1 MKRLTAYL
9 YIAVLSV
16 LLFPGCSPN
25 ERADPIPDRI
35 VTGIDIYCQKPTCTV
50 TRRYTHPE
58 KIEAI
63 LTYLRLLRPIGP
75 TVPTEE
81 ARQGDLYEIVVHLND
96 GGHRIHRQRADS
108 FAITRRPFWGVIDR
122 ELGNKLPFL
131 MALLP
136 SDNDTDYSP
145 N

>member
-1 MKRLTAYL
+1 MKRWTAFL
-9 YIAVLSV
+9 YIAVLSISV
-16 LLFPGCSPN
+16 FSGCSQN
-25 ERADPIPDRI
+25 DRGDNIPDRI

-50 TRRYTHPE
+50 SRSYTHPE
-58 KIEAI
+58 KIETI

-75 TVPTEE
+75 MVLTEQ

-96 GGHRIHRQRADS
+96 GSHRIHRQRADS

-122 ELGNKLPFL
+122 QLGSKLPFL

-136 SDNDTDYSP
+136 SDNEIDDSP

>member
-1 MKRLTAYL
+1 MKRLTACL
-9 YIAVLSV
+9 YVAVLCV
-16 LLFPGCSPN
+16 LMLSGCNSN
-25 ERADPIPDRI
+25 EQGDRIPDRI

-50 TRRYTHPE
+50 TRRYTHPD

-63 LTYLRLLRPIGP
+63 LTYLRLLHPIGP
-75 TVPTEE
+75 VTPTEE

-96 GGHRIHRQRADS
+96 GGHRIHRQQADS
-108 FAITRRPFWGVIDR
+108 FAFTRRPFWGVIDR
-122 ELGNKLPFL
+122 QLGNKLPFL

-136 SDNDTDYSP
+136 SDNDTDHSP

>member
-1 MKRLTAYL
+1 MKRLTACL
-9 YIAVLSV
+9 YVAVLSV
-16 LLFPGCSPN
+16 LMLSGCNSN
-25 ERADPIPDRI
+25 EQGERIPDRI

-50 TRRYTHPE
+50 TRHYTQPE

-63 LTYLRLLRPIGP
+63 LTYVRLLRPIGP
-75 TVPTEE
+75 IVPIEE
-81 ARQGDLYEIVVHLND
+81 ARQGDLYEIVVHLNNGD
-96 GGHRIHRQRADS
+96 HRIHRQRADS

-136 SDNDTDYSP
+136 SDNDTDHSP

>member
-9 YIAVLSV
+9 YIAVLSILV
-16 LLFPGCSPN
+16 FSGCSQN
-25 ERADPIPDRI
+25 NRGDRIPDRI

-50 TRRYTHPE
+50 TRHYTHPE
-58 KIEAI
+58 KIETV

-75 TVPTEE
+75 VVPTEE
-81 ARQGDLYEIVVHLND
+81 ARQGDLYEIVIHLNNGD
-96 GGHRIHRQRADS
+96 HRIHRQRSDS

-122 ELGNKLPFL
+122 KLGNKLPFL

-136 SDNDTDYSP
+136 SDNNTDPCP